1 MLGIVGGEGVGIV
14 QESGSYPSPLTD
26 RQGETRPA
34 ALAARTAGRRPALK
48 RARRASLALALSR
61 LEREHVALL
70 LAICELEGPA
80 NGGDADG
87 NAQVLRAA
95 LLPMLREDLRQT
107 QHALARAARGQ
118 YGMCEVCH
126 KAIAGRTLEL
136 RPAATRCGAC
146 EGRAVRRATVRVRD

>member
-1 MLGIVGGEGVGIV
+1 MTL
-14 QESGSYPSPLTD
+14 
-26 RQGETRPA
+26 PA
-34 ALAARTAGRRPALK
+34 EMAAARTAGRRPALK

-70 LAICELEGPA
+70 LAICELEAPA
-80 NGGDADG
+80 GGADVSADADR
-87 NAQVLRAA
+87 NARALRAA

-118 YGMCEVCH
+118 YGVWEVCH

-136 RPAATRCGAC
+136 RPAATRCGVC
-146 EGRAVRRATVRVRD
+146 EGRAGRRAAVRVRD

>member
-1 MLGIVGGEGVGIV
+1 VGIV
-14 QESGSYPSPLTD
+14 QESGSYPSPLAD
-26 RQGETRPA
+26 RQGETPPA
-34 ALAARTAGRRPALK
+34 EAAARTAGRRPALR

-70 LAICELEGPA
+70 LAICELEAPA
-80 NGGDADG
+80 SDADADG
-87 NAQVLRAA
+87 NAQALRAA

-118 YGMCEVCH
+118 YGVCEVCH
-126 KAIAGRTLEL
+126 KAVAGRTLEL

-146 EGRAVRRATVRVRD
+146 EGRAGRRAAMRVRD